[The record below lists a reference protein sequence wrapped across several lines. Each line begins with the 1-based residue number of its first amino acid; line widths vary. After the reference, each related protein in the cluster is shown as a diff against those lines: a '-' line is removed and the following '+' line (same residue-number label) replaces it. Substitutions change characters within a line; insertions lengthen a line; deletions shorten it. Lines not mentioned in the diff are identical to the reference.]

1 MQRTRQR
8 KQGWPG
14 AITKQASPRAIN
26 PVPARRLGFK
36 VWGSDGTGRTCMLE
50 SAVGVSTDTP
60 ALPPS
65 RLADGVATSTLCGR
79 ALVCVAD
86 ASVLLFASCVAC
98 HVRVHR

>member
-1 MQRTRQR
+1 
-8 KQGWPG
+8 
-14 AITKQASPRAIN
+14 
-26 PVPARRLGFK
+26 
-36 VWGSDGTGRTCMLE
+36 MLE